1 MSTQQKTNKSEAIST
16 NDKADKK
23 SSTTSV
29 TNDSEVTGA
38 KNGSE
43 FNDNIDGSTCTIKSD
58 TSSKLTDKT
67 KVSDTSL
74 R

>member
-38 KNGSE
+38 KNGPE
-43 FNDNIDGSTCTIKSD
+43 FNGNIDGSTIKSD

-67 KVSDTSL
+67 KVTDTSL